1 MGRSQPTPPRR
12 EPWHEPAS
20 RFPRPTTSDITKT
33 GIELPAEASEALD
46 KELEFEQVESRE
58 ARTHRL
64 STGVLIG
71 IMALV
76 LFILLTTT
84 SGEARFA
91 FTDALAGKEL
101 GTMSVSGFRLCSLA
115 LLRVCWRLGLSL

>member
-1 MGRSQPTPPRR
+1 MS
-12 EPWHEPAS
+12 PAS

-101 GTMSVSGFRLCSLA
+101 GTMSAVSYTHLTLPTTPY
-115 LLRVCWRLGLSL
+115 V